1 MSLRDLFGIKAADDN
16 SKIKAKQPFTD
27 YAGTPSGTYLP
38 GIGAGEDPPWFLGTN
53 GGYWTSANGTSGMI
67 PSPNQGVAG
76 NYEAPVSGP
85 GGQPHPTSD
94 PNYLH
99 RVGNGYPG
107 ILPDQHYDAGISDGP
122 APHSYRR
129 FLDCR
134 LMDTTPNRVGGGSSG
149 GNDNDVVE
157 WSLAGQLYGRP
168 PSPII
173 SQPSGNQTQGVTG
186 VPSIFARRTVG

>member
-1 MSLRDLFGIKAADDN
+1 MGLRELFGIKAADTRPQL
-16 SKIKAKQPFTD
+16 AGQPFTSGD
-27 YAGTPSGTYLP
+27 GEPGGHYSPARGTGW
-38 GIGAGEDPPWFLGTN
+38 EPPWMLGTVTP
-53 GGYWTSANGTSGMI
+53 YWTSAEGNDGMI

-85 GGQPHPTSD
+85 GGQPHPTTD

-107 ILPDQHYDAGISDGP
+107 ILPDQSYDSCINDGP
-122 APHSYRR
+122 APNSYRR

-149 GNDNDVVE
+149 GNDNDVVM

-168 PSPII
+168 PGAIV
-173 SQPSGNQTQGVTG
+173 SQPQDNQVQGVTA
-186 VPSIFARRTVG
+186 VPSVFARRTVG

>member
-1 MSLRDLFGIKAADDN
+1 MSIRDLFGILG
-16 SKIKAKQPFTD
+16 AKEKPQLAGQPFTSSD
-27 YAGTPSGTYLP
+27 GTPGGQYNP
-38 GIGAGEDPPWFLGTN
+38 GRGAGWEPPWLLGTVSP
-53 GGYWTSANGTSGMI
+53 YWTSHQNDPAMI

-85 GGQPHPTSD
+85 LGTPHPTTD
-94 PNYLH
+94 PNYFH

-107 ILPDQHYDAGISDGP
+107 ILVGPPVQTCINDGP

-129 FLDCR
+129 YWDCR
-134 LMDTTPNRVGGGSSG
+134 LMDTTPNRVGGGTSG
-149 GNDNDVVE
+149 GNDNQVVE

-168 PSPII
+168 APALV
-173 SQPSGNQTQGVTG
+173 SQPSLNQAQGVSG